1 MNQSVKPASV
11 SSVATESDSIGT
23 SDGLAVVT
31 AIISYKMQTA
41 AIITRVTDQ
50 EDGQSLG
57 VKTSRT
63 GGNIATLMM
72 MTIGR
77 VSLRRNTLTLT
88 SK

>member
-11 SSVATESDSIGT
+11 SSAATELDSTAT
-23 SDGLAVVT
+23 SDGLTAVT
-31 AIISYKMQTA
+31 AIISYKTQTA

-50 EDGQSLG
+50 KDGRSLE

-77 VSLRRNTLTLT
+77 VSLRRNTLALT